1 MAADS
6 SRRGPAKE
14 LVSVEDVRLLLK
26 KHVPNGIDSIKSWD
40 DVEGFLEDH
49 KDFVAE
55 CIRCTDRLNPST
67 VAKAAQ
73 KQFEA
78 SNKTDYKKFGVAMAS
93 AFSYIKAK
101 ATKTTS
107 MLHQSDVVKALVE
120 TKRAT
125 STGKHTITTERE
137 DGKGSTKADK
147 QPASPPVALPVKAR
161 RRSRIAGKQ
170 PTSPTVAL
178 SVRSRSRSPS
188 RCAGSASSSAHAAG
202 VAPEKKES
210 IMAMYRPEEP
220 DWFETLD
227 SSQEPSTP
235 QPTKKASVVQE
246 DPPIMFT

>member
-40 DVEGFLEDH
+40 DVESFLEDH
-49 KDFVAE
+49 KEFMAE
-55 CIRCTDRLNPST
+55 CIRITDRLNPMT
-67 VAKAAQ
+67 VTRAAQ
-73 KQFEA
+73 KQFEV
-78 SNKTDYKKFGVAMAS
+78 SNFPDYKRFGLAMAS

-101 ATKTTS
+101 CRKTSS
-107 MLHQSDVVKALVE
+107 MLHQSDVVKSLVD
-120 TKRAT
+120 TKRAVT
-125 STGKHTITTERE
+125 TRKLTTEME
-137 DGKGSTKADK
+137 DDKEPTKADM
-147 QPASPPVALPVKAR
+147 QPASPPVALPVKPC

-170 PTSPTVAL
+170 PTSSIVAL

-235 QPTKKASVVQE
+235 QQTKKASVEQK
-246 DPPIMFT
+246 DPLIMFT